1 MTKARTRAARR
12 RAVRGRAITLPGGA
26 TVDARPSG
34 RDRWQTNQRE
44 PADAAALEARAR
56 HQRKEVTRET
66 LRDMRAPWWGCEAGK
81 AMASAVDEDERPDL
95 WDAIQ
100 HIRRVVAAYDAAL
113 GAPRRHAK
121 CLRLLVPP
129 DALAADSAS
138 PAADTRT
145 DAERL
150 RHAVSA
156 WMALHVWLCWVDKP
170 AAGVCMATVVD
181 DAPCRDPAGLVR
193 ALRCVSDGIRGRQ
206 MLWRRA

>member
-1 MTKARTRAARR
+1 MTKARTKAERRRAARS
-12 RAVRGRAITLPGGA
+12 RAITLPGGA
-26 TVDARPSG
+26 ATDARPIG

-56 HQRKEVTRET
+56 HQRRKPTSET

-81 AMASAVDEDERPDL
+81 AMASACGESERPDL

-100 HIRRVVAAYDAAL
+100 HMRRVVAAYDSAL

-121 CLRLLVPP
+121 CLRLLAPP
-129 DALAADSAS
+129 DALSADSAS
-138 PAADTRT
+138 PPLDTRT

-156 WMALHVWLCWVDKP
+156 WMALHGWLGWVDVE
-170 AAGVCMATVVD
+170 AAGACMATVIE
-181 DAPCRDPAGLVR
+181 DAPCRAPAALAR
-193 ALRCVSDGIRGRQ
+193 ALRCVSDGIKGKRMVWRG
-206 MLWRRA
+206 A